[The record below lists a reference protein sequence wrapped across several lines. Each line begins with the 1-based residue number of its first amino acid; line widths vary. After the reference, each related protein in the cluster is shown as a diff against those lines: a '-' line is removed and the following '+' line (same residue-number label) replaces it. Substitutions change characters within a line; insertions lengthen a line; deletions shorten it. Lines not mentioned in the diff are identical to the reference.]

1 MHVLP
6 AALRVPLSPTP
17 SPVFPGINSQQTACT
32 PVSGQVSSGREV
44 EGSKGCSKGRSRAG
58 PPGGRDRGVKGVI
71 MTLPPLRFHNW
82 LELFSHALRP
92 TDFSEVRCSLSSKA
106 LPTGCHPWPLL
117 GLFLSCRKVAPS
129 NPSSS
134 SPSACNLCHHL

>member
-1 MHVLP
+1 
-6 AALRVPLSPTP
+6 
-17 SPVFPGINSQQTACT
+17 
-32 PVSGQVSSGREV
+32 
-44 EGSKGCSKGRSRAG
+44 
-58 PPGGRDRGVKGVI
+58 

-117 GLFLSCRKVAPS
+117 GPFPLVATPGLSLG
-129 NPSSS
+129 SS
-134 SPSACNLCHHL
+134 SPAGKWHPLTPAAQVLQLVISAITSRGHPRTSKTAITVLCQGPADLLFLQVSTL